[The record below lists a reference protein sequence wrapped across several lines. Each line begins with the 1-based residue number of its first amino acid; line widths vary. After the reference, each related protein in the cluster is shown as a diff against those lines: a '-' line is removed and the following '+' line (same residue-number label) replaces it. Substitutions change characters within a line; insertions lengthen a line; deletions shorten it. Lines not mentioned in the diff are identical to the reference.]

1 LPVAILSYKFDRNC
15 QQFCCSI
22 LAIDRHERIFIGLIY
37 PNKSCVYLRTCRLY
51 KSALMSKN
59 IAIQIAIVA
68 KDLNPYKL
76 DFRISYDLRKIRL
89 DFVGLKLSRLKVWV
103 LTPN

>member
-1 LPVAILSYKFDRNC
+1 
-15 QQFCCSI
+15 
-22 LAIDRHERIFIGLIY
+22 
-37 PNKSCVYLRTCRLY
+37 
-51 KSALMSKN
+51 MSKN

-76 DFRISYDLRKIRL
+76 AFHISYDLRKIRL